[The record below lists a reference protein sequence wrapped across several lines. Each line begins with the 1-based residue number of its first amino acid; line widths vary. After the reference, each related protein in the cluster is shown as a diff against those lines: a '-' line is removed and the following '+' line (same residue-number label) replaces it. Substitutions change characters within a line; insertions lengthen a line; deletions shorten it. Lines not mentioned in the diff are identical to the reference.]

1 MLPQLDDLYQQCEP
15 DPPSTV
21 ELQQAFLQALR
32 FVSKVEAG
40 LCIPNHLE
48 FREEPSNDDVSH
60 TYIVLDG
67 LDEVQ
72 YGPKRNAILRL
83 LRLIS
88 ALSLP

>member
-1 MLPQLDDLYQQCEP
+1 MAINLIYSNQLLHW
-15 DPPSTV
+15 
-21 ELQQAFLQALR
+21 LQQAFLQALR